1 MIKVINDG
9 RRPWAVRLVF
19 SGMAYGLDFKLTHD
33 KEQPLVEFY
42 DARFEH
48 TPYGQFVSRYY
59 AETLLEGYEKGRT
72 AGGICLEG
80 GVPDWNLSGAALGR
94 VLDWVKKTIAE
105 RELNPP
111 IDRKWL
117 SQYIGDMQQAQEAG
131 DRMRV
136 AELLFDNDFND
147 RIIYTP

>member
-9 RRPWAVRLVF
+9 GRPWAVRLVF

-94 VLDWVKKTIAE
+94 VLDWVKKAIAE

-131 DRMRV
+131 DWMRV

>member
-9 RRPWAVRLVF
+9 GRPWAVRLVF

-80 GVPDWNLSGAALGR
+80 SVPDWNLSGAALGR
-94 VLDWVKKTIAE
+94 VLDWVKKATAE
-105 RELNPP
+105 RETNPP
-111 IDRKWL
+111 VDRKWL
-117 SQYIGDMQQAQEAG
+117 SQYIGDIQKAWEDDDLIKVG
-131 DRMRV
+131 
-136 AELLFDNDFND
+136 ELLHDGEFND
-147 RIIYTP
+147 RIFYTS